1 MLRYEQECWAR
12 GRSRI
17 AGVDEAGRGPLA
29 GPVVAAAFVFSRE
42 AAETG
47 FSGCLANL
55 NDSKQLTESSRDH
68 FFSILTRIDG
78 VQFGV
83 GISTVAEI
91 DRFNIL
97 QATYLAMR
105 RAVEALPVPPDHILV
120 DGRPVLGLP
129 VMSTA
134 IVKGDSLSFSI
145 AAASVIAKVTRDHMM
160 RALAVRY
167 PRYGFEK
174 HKGYGT
180 AQHIQALLE
189 FGPVDV
195 HRQSFRP
202 VRDAMGIRRRL
213 RGECPSEGIQLE
225 IVPVQEVSR

>member
-1 MLRYEQECWAR
+1 LLDYEQACWAR
-12 GRSRI
+12 GLSRI

-47 FSGCLANL
+47 FSGVLAGL
-55 NDSKQLTESSRDH
+55 NDSKQLTASSREH
-68 FFSILTRIDG
+68 FFSILTRING
-78 VQFGV
+78 TQFGV

-105 RAVEALPVPPDHILV
+105 RAVEALSLLPDHILV
-120 DGRPVLGLP
+120 DGRPVPGLP

-145 AAASVIAKVTRDHMM
+145 AAASVIAKVTRDRIM
-160 RALAVRY
+160 RELAIRY
-167 PRYGFEK
+167 PRYGFEQ

-189 FGPVDV
+189 YGPVDV

-202 VRDAMGIRRRL
+202 VRDALGIRRRL
-213 RGECPSEGIQLE
+213 RDEAPAGQLE
-225 IVPVQEVSR
+225 IPPLAEGSR